1 MEVLALEILLSEVIV
16 HALALSFTHLV
27 VENHLLVLVV
37 LIGVD
42 RGVAP
47 LGWTVSSLVG
57 VVPVVL
63 SLWSWAEA
71 VVLVLLPHVVV
82 VENLLGE
89 EASLVDINFL
99 LDNLVTNGTVP
110 HIGYPACE
118 GLGLALVV
126 LVLLVRVLDGGQV
139 LLLLVQVV
147 LIHLFLELDVL
158 FVNSVDLL
166 TEILVLS
173 LQSLDQLVLLFD
185 LLNLLVIEY
194 LLDLDLVP
202 QVDELLGFWHDLD
215 EGLLLGVAGWLAL
228 LCFEGALAHLNGVW

>member
-1 MEVLALEILLSEVIV
+1 M
-16 HALALSFTHLV
+16 
-27 VENHLLVLVV
+27 
-37 LIGVD
+37 
-42 RGVAP
+42 
-47 LGWTVSSLVG
+47 
-57 VVPVVL
+57 
-63 SLWSWAEA
+63 
-71 VVLVLLPHVVV
+71 
-82 VENLLGE
+82 
-89 EASLVDINFL
+89 
-99 LDNLVTNGTVP
+99 
-110 HIGYPACE
+110 
-118 GLGLALVV
+118 
-126 LVLLVRVLDGGQV
+126 
-139 LLLLVQVV
+139 LLLVQVV